1 MKKRLLASL
10 LSLAMVLTILPTAA
24 LAVGDDPDTGEPS
37 EDTLACTCTAPCT
50 EESTPDCPICAVDIT
65 ACKGTASEEEPTEP
79 ACAKL
84 PGCVDGAHDAE
95 CPLYVANDGESEVAD
110 EGEPDSDDPAP
121 TGTDEPQPNENTE
134 NTLPQ
139 EPSVV
144 EQSENGI
151 DLQSINGVISEDTT
165 WDTATTLTDS
175 LIVESGA
182 TLTIKEKVTISGN
195 VTISG
200 GGTVKRGDDYEGELL
215 SVPNGTEL
223 TLQNITIDG
232 GATWSG
238 NTVSGLTATEAAI
251 RIDGGS
257 ATLTAGAVVQNN
269 NHISTKDNSY
279 NHTTYEEGG
288 KIYDLPRYYN
298 MGGGIAVYG
307 GGTLLMEDGSK
318 IQGNAVTNTNYEKV
332 TSGTNR
338 TGNSDSLGGGV
349 AIYEDGTFI
358 MNGGE
363 ISGNRAAV
371 TEGDGRAFGGGV
383 GLITR
388 GANNQVSS
396 TPGDLKITFTMNGGT
411 ISENS
416 VVTGGGGVYACVDQG
431 DDATAR
437 KEHLSVSIIR
447 GNINENI
454 SDGTGGGIQVGSTDL
469 RIEKDAIVQ
478 SNWAG
483 TSGGGIQIGSDSS
496 FTMTGSTVSKNTA
509 KTYGGGI
516 YFNCNPGGNLII
528 TGGTVSENSSGNSGG
543 GIQITTGLT
552 VTISGCTITGN
563 TCGSDDG
570 SPVANGGGIQA
581 NANVNLTLTDCT
593 ITGNNSQNGHAG
605 GLYIS
610 VPQNEIDSKT
620 VLSGTT
626 TIDDNTAKLIGPNMY
641 VATVNSMTTFENL
654 STGSKIGIAWNIN
667 GVDQS
672 NGTSVISGITEENF
686 GCITYELGENES
698 YVLRHRESNAVLYKA
713 IQLVLQSITTE
724 EDPNDRRPDGQR
736 RPILGLAGEE
746 VNLTEVCGFTKI
758 GYHIDRWAK
767 NYLGQPGHVCDN
779 PYTFKKEDDGK
790 TFNALWAPNEYKITY
805 ELNGGTLAESAPKT
819 HTYNAATTL
828 VAPTRDGEGWNF
840 DGWYIEK
847 TLYGDKVE
855 TLGATDY
862 TDDITLYAKWVRKI
876 GENTYF
882 VSPVVEEQ
890 TYTGNQ
896 ITPAV
901 SVTKDGQPLNDGSY
915 TVKYEDNLN
924 VGMATATVYIKDAEI
939 GKATFEII
947 KATPEIRIS
956 ANPAS
961 ITGGG
966 TVILTMDGLPA
977 GAEVDVTCDNGITP
991 TENANGTWTASLP
1004 NTTASYTFT
1013 ANYEGDVNHEAATAD
1028 CTVFVT
1034 QYTGGGSSS
1043 SGGSSSGSSSS
1054 GSSSVS
1060 GSGDNVIITAISGT
1074 VTDAQM
1080 ESAVKKANKGSTI
1093 TIKATGST
1101 SVTLPVGGLA
1111 DAADNDNDV
1120 LLDLRYGEI
1129 TLSARAIAGMTDGVS
1144 SNDKIKVSVTSQTNS
1159 KDETISDLLD
1169 KGGAVFDVSVEVD
1182 GVEIHSFDGT
1192 LTITLTVSNLSKIS
1206 DPHVLHILTDG
1217 TKEYYAPDSISGN
1230 TITVKGIRNLSTF
1243 AVIPGSEVPEEQ
1255 INPFTDVS
1263 TSDYYYDAVLWAADN
1278 GVTAGTGATTFSP
1291 DMAVSRAQMVTFLWR
1306 AHGSPEATGTNPF
1319 TDVST
1324 SDYYY
1329 DAVLWAVANG
1339 VTNGTSATT
1348 FSPDMAVTRAQAV
1361 TFQWRAAGS
1370 PVVSG
1375 SSFDDVAADAYYG
1388 NAVTWAVANGITNG
1402 TSGTTFSP
1410 DVVVSRAQAVTFLW
1424 RELA

>member
-65 ACKGTASEEEPTEP
+65 ACKGTVSEEEPTEP

-396 TPGDLKITFTMNGGT
+396 TPDDLKITFTMNGGT

-478 SNWAG
+478 SNRAG

-516 YFNCNPGGNLII
+516 YFNCNPGGDLII

-570 SPVANGGGIQA
+570 STVANGGGIQA

-610 VPQNEIDSKT
+610 VPQNKIDSKT

-626 TIDDNTAKLIGPNMY
+626 TIDENTAELIGPNMY

-724 EDPNDRRPDGQR
+724 EDPNDREPDGQR

-746 VNLTEVCGFTKI
+746 VNLTEVCGFTKK

-767 NYLGQPGHVCDN
+767 NYLGQSGYVCEN

-915 TVKYEDNLN
+915 TVKYEDNVN

-977 GAEVDVTCDNGITP
+977 GAEVDVTCDNGITA
-991 TENANGTWTASLP
+991 TKNTDGTWTASLP
-1004 NTTASYTFT
+1004 NSTETYTFT
-1013 ANYEGDVNHEAATAD
+1013 ASYAGDDNHNAATATCRVSVD
-1028 CTVFVT
+1028 R
-1034 QYTGGGSSS
+1034 YSSGGGSS
-1043 SGGSSSGSSSS
+1043 GGSTTRYTVSVEDTDSGSIR
-1054 GSSSVS
+1054 VS
-1060 GSGDNVIITAISGT
+1060 PTRAERGDTVTITVDPDTGYELDTLI
-1074 VTDAQM
+1074 VTDANGNRIDVERQSDTRYTFEM
-1080 ESAVKKANKGSTI
+1080 PRSRVTVE
-1093 TIKATGST
+1093 ATFSEIVEPEPEPEP
-1101 SVTLPVGGLA
+1101 VTFVDVPT
-1111 DAADNDNDV
+1111 DA
-1120 LLDLRYGEI
+1120 
-1129 TLSARAIAGMTDGVS
+1129 
-1144 SNDKIKVSVTSQTNS
+1144 
-1159 KDETISDLLD
+1159 
-1169 KGGAVFDVSVEVD
+1169 
-1182 GVEIHSFDGT
+1182 
-1192 LTITLTVSNLSKIS
+1192 
-1206 DPHVLHILTDG
+1206 
-1217 TKEYYAPDSISGN
+1217 
-1230 TITVKGIRNLSTF
+1230 
-1243 AVIPGSEVPEEQ
+1243 
-1255 INPFTDVS
+1255 
-1263 TSDYYYDAVLWAADN
+1263 YYYDAVA
-1278 GVTAGTGATTFSP
+1278 
-1291 DMAVSRAQMVTFLWR
+1291 
-1306 AHGSPEATGTNPF
+1306 
-1319 TDVST
+1319 
-1324 SDYYY
+1324 
-1329 DAVLWAVANG
+1329 WAVENG

-1348 FSPDMAVTRAQAV
+1348 FGPNVTCTRAQMV
-1361 TFQWRAAGS
+1361 TFLWRAAGS
-1370 PVVSG
+1370 PEPE
-1375 SSFDDVAADAYYG
+1375 SSVNPFTDVPASAYYYD
-1388 NAVTWAVANGITNG
+1388 AVLWAVEQGITNG
-1402 TSGTTFSP
+1402 TSATTFGP
-1410 DVVVSRAQAVTFLW
+1410 DVTVTRGQTVTFLW
-1424 RELA
+1424 RYDGSPAVSGSGFDDVVSDAYYADAVAWAAGEGVTSGTSATTFSPSNDCTRGQIVTFLYRYMG